1 MSCIRI
7 DANTIVCVQP
17 WGRLKVGNR
26 YVWLEF
32 HPYCGP
38 SFFTDSNMT
47 KPYEPKDESD
57 PVWPEF
63 ERWLKRYNAAKKKRE
78 AASA

>member
-1 MSCIRI
+1 MTCIRI
-7 DANTIVCVQP
+7 SSNAIVCVQP
-17 WGRLKVGNR
+17 WGRMKVGAR

-47 KPYEPKDESD
+47 RRYEPKDESD

-63 ERWLKRYNAAKKKRE
+63 ERWLKKHNAAKKKRE